1 MNPFAILPHMSCY
14 AMKKCHS
21 QASFRFIQSFS
32 ATESLEYLDLD
43 RSPLKQLSITQ
54 NNSHL
59 RGVKNTDDLR
69 ISLVEIK
76 FINSRCW
83 RPLYFG
89 QNNQNLVIDSWPKLH
104 LAKGGQQKHC
114 GLQGQEQGF
123 TLPFSHAKKESL
135 RETRLETYF
144 ITFQSQVYYSIM
156 TRGLISA
163 HLASNP

>member
-1 MNPFAILPHMSCY
+1 MYSLTAYFLIWLSWYGSRMKTKYFSAFEFEVLQGFFFTTSMNPFAILPHMSCY
-14 AMKKCHS
+14 TMKKFHS
-21 QASFRFIQSFS
+21 QDSFRFIQSFS

-89 QNNQNLVIDSWPKLH
+89 QNNQNLVIDSWPK
-104 LAKGGQQKHC
+104 
-114 GLQGQEQGF
+114 
-123 TLPFSHAKKESL
+123 TPF
-135 RETRLETYF
+135 
-144 ITFQSQVYYSIM
+144 
-156 TRGLISA
+156 G
-163 HLASNP
+163 